1 MNNTGTNKTM
11 ASILKNPSQ
20 DAQGHWYE
28 LLSPTQ
34 VLTGQ
39 QQQPQEYGEEKK
51 KKKCRGNRR
60 AQRLRRRLRQQ
71 GIDPDTITQLVNQRI
86 NSQQQEQHDEA
97 IQNDQILPS
106 TQ

>member
-39 QQQPQEYGEEKK
+39 QQQPQEHGDEKK

-71 GIDPDTITQLVNQRI
+71 GIDPDTITELVNQRI
-86 NSQQQEQHDEA
+86 NPQQQEQHDEA
-97 IQNDQILPS
+97 IQNDQ
-106 TQ
+106 

>member
-39 QQQPQEYGEEKK
+39 QQQPQE
-51 KKKCRGNRR
+51 
-60 AQRLRRRLRQQ
+60 
-71 GIDPDTITQLVNQRI
+71 
-86 NSQQQEQHDEA
+86 H
-97 IQNDQILPS
+97 
-106 TQ
+106 